1 MKFRTPATLCTRT
14 ASFTK
19 KLTRIQLDRV
29 YTCNIQFEANARNMA
44 MRTRKA

>member
-19 KLTRIQLDRV
+19 KPTRIQLDRV
-29 YTCNIQFEANARNMA
+29 YTCKIQFEANARNMA